1 MLGLPLWRG
10 ASPVVTKA
18 GKKKQLFFLPIP
30 FAKTWGDL
38 NAVSSEGL
46 DEVAQFRAGLKYLT

>member
-30 FAKTWGDL
+30 FAKTWDDL
-38 NAVSSEGL
+38 NVVS
-46 DEVAQFRAGLKYLT
+46 F